1 MRRISYTLA
10 ATLVFPLAT
19 QAETPEITIAI
30 RNHRFDPPVVTIA
43 ADTKI
48 RLVIDNQD
56 PTPEEFESHDL
67 NREKVVPGGAK
78 ASIWV
83 GPLTPGTYRF
93 FGEFHQDTATGTIVA
108 K

>member
-1 MRRISYTLA
+1 MHWISYTLA
-10 ATLVFPLAT
+10 ATLAFPLTT
-19 QAETPEITIAI
+19 QAETSEFTIAI
-30 RNHRFDPPVVTIA
+30 KNHRFDPPVVTVPA
-43 ADTKI
+43 NTKV
-48 RLVIDNQD
+48 RLVIENQD

-67 NREKVVPGGAK
+67 NREKVVAGGAK

-83 GPLTPGTYRF
+83 GPLTPGTYSF